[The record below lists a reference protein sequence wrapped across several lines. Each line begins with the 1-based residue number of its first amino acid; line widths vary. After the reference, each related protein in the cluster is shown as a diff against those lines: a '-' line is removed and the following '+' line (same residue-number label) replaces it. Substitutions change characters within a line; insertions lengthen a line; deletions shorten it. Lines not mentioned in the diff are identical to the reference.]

1 MAVYAPDDT
10 ALNPSSSSAAADP
23 NLLQRLLNYI
33 NPVAPAQANSLTQAP
48 NPAASPTPVP
58 PQLAAGGPPVPP
70 SLSGSPTVNYPI
82 GGGPGNAMQAPTG
95 IVPGGG
101 SSGGGGASGSYT
113 SQAPYGQQLP
123 PTNAPLSYG
132 PQQSPT
138 PWFTGSNTPYAPNP
152 IVGAPVPPTK
162 PTGPGFRGSGSGA
175 AGSPSMRRGPAS
187 VASGSPFTTV
197 NRPNMGP
204 APMYDQRGNPVGPVA
219 GGALA
224 RGGGAPLMSALDL
237 SSLFGRR

>member
-10 ALNPSSSSAAADP
+10 ALNPSSSSGAADP

-33 NPVAPAQANSLTQAP
+33 NPVAPAQAQANSLTQAP

-58 PQLAAGGPPVPP
+58 PALAGGGPQVPP
-70 SLSGSPTVNYPI
+70 SLSGPSTVNTPI
-82 GGGPGNAMQAPTG
+82 GGGPGMAMQAPTG

-101 SSGGGGASGSYT
+101 SSGGGGASGAIAANIPIGGGPGN
-113 SQAPYGQQLP
+113 QMEAP
-123 PTNAPLSYG
+123 S
-132 PQQSPT
+132 SP
-138 PWFTGSNTPYAPNP
+138 PWFTSSNTPYAPNP

-187 VASGSPFTTV
+187 VASGSPFVNV

-204 APMYDQRGNPVGPVA
+204 AVMYNNQTGAPMG